1 MAEEQQQQTVAP
13 KIEDLYPDPAF
24 KEMVDAGVFFGRK
37 KTRTNPRMKPYIL
50 TNRNGIEIVNL
61 GRTVGEL
68 ERAMDFVRDRIAE
81 NALVLFV
88 ATQPPARGA
97 VELAKEFGCP
107 VVSSRWLGGTL
118 TNFRIIGKRIEHF
131 KKLKSEWG
139 TSVFDKYTKKE
150 RLMIEKELARLT
162 ELFAGLENLTDLPKA
177 AVIID
182 PNLHLTAVREARI
195 LGIPVVAFANTDS
208 DPALLEY
215 PVVGNN
221 KASVSINWFL
231 TKLRAAM
238 EDGKKLGV
246 QRAAEAEAAR
256 KAQEAAAAA
265 VAK

>member
-1 MAEEQQQQTVAP
+1 MEEQQATAP

-24 KEMVDAGVFFGRK
+24 KEMVDAGMFFGRK
-37 KTRTNPRMKPYIL
+37 KSRTNPRMKPYIL

-61 GRTVGEL
+61 GKTVEVL
-68 ERAMDFVRDRIAE
+68 ERGADFLRDKIAE

-107 VVSSRWLGGTL
+107 VVSSRWLGGML
-118 TNFRIIGKRIEHF
+118 TNFRIIGKRIEYF

-150 RLMIEKELARLT
+150 RLMIEKELDRLT
-162 ELFAGLENLTDLPKA
+162 RLLAGLENLTDLPKA
-177 AVIID
+177 MVIVD

-195 LGIPVVAFANTDS
+195 LNIPIVAFANTDS
-208 DPALLEY
+208 DPALLDY

-221 KASVSINWFL
+221 KASVSINWFVA
-231 TKLRAAM
+231 KLRTAM
-238 EDGKKLGV
+238 EEGKKLGV
-246 QRAAEAEAAR
+246 QKAAEAEAAR

-265 VAK
+265 K